1 MRERGIMLVI
11 FSLVYFLCIL
21 RQKIMAQHI
30 SFAALL
36 KKSFLKI
43 VFLRKDFFIVCS
55 RTEMF

>member
-30 SFAALL
+30 SFTALL
-36 KKSFLKI
+36 KKSFLKKTI
-43 VFLRKDFFIVCS
+43 LRKDFSMIYS

>member
-36 KKSFLKI
+36 KNPSLK
-43 VFLRKDFFIVCS
+43 LFF
-55 RTEMF
+55 